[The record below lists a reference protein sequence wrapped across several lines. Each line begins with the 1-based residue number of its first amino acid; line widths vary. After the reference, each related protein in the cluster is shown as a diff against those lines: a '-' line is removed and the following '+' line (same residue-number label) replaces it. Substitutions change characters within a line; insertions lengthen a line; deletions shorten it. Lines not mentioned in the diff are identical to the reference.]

1 MPKLEEQIKDLIQN
15 RLDAAASLVL
25 VKHPAPLEKV
35 IELPMGKLEALGEGL
50 RLIAHLGGDGIHD
63 DLGVLFDKLMAL
75 QEQILL
81 VARKIDEASSD

>member
-1 MPKLEEQIKDLIQN
+1 MGELEGQIKDLIQM

-35 IELPMGKLEALGEGL
+35 IELPLAKLEALGEGL
-50 RLIAHLGGDGIHD
+50 RLIAHNGGDGVHD
-63 DLGVLFDKLMAL
+63 DLGVLFDKLTAL
-75 QEQILL
+75 QEQVLL